1 MNINPLIESVFDN
14 FTVDNV
20 VIPIAHLHYKGKES
34 TYLSYY
40 TWSESP
46 EEFADD
52 VPILEGTYATIDI
65 YSKRNFKNVLRQVKK
80 TLKENGFTVTD
91 TGPEDYEEDTGF
103 YHVPVNFYY
112 ESEVDY

>member
-46 EEFADD
+46 EEFADN

-65 YSKRNFKNVLRQVKK
+65 YSKRNFKNI
-80 TLKENGFTVTD
+80 LKNPYTPLVYCPFEL
-91 TGPEDYEEDTGF
+91 
-103 YHVPVNFYY
+103 VNNRTP
-112 ESEVDY
+112 